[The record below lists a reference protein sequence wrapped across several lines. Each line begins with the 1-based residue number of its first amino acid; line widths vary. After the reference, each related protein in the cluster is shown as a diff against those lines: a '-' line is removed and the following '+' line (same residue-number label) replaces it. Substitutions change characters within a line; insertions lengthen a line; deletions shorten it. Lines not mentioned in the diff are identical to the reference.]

1 VTALTVTSEAA
12 IASVADAVLASL
24 PVSFAAATDPAA
36 DVEVLRGGPGWAER
50 ASAHLGAGRSV
61 LVTSPAPLRA
71 DDHRTAPELDGS
83 RLVLDLPWSG
93 SPALPHAATHL
104 RAVAEGA
111 DLLEVHATIAGDDE
125 LGTALLDIALTVR
138 ALLAP
143 LDGARLLSTGPGG
156 TALLATAGALD
167 VSIQI
172 TRTAAVR
179 SDAQLRVVGPVGT
192 AEILR
197 SPHRTSRRGGRDHR
211 GRPVHAP
218 HPLGVQSPRRLATT
232 GLPHPGDAE
241 PRPRALPRGAAR
253 PLRRPAPDHSL
264 TAAPHPSTM
273 SQPPG

>member
-192 AEILR
+192 AEILL
-197 SPHRTSRRGGRDHR
+197 PDPRT
-211 GRPVHAP
+211 
-218 HPLGVQSPRRLATT
+218 
-232 GLPHPGDAE
+232 
-241 PRPRALPRGAAR
+241 AR
-253 PLRRPAPDHSL
+253 PAEVAVTTADARSTLPTPWESSHRAPGRRQGSL
-264 TAAPHPSTM
+264 TPATPSRDLEHFLEAQLALSDVLPLTT
-273 SQPPG
+273 P